1 MERLKKKI
9 CYIFY
14 WKGSKVVKI
23 LLFKNDEKPGKKPYP
38 KYIIAESTKPWSFC
52 QTLAINED
60 LSTFTFRMI
69 NKGAFFPQTIAYVY
83 VYGNLE

>member
-38 KYIIAESTKPWSFC
+38 KYIIAESTNPWH
-52 QTLAINED
+52 LIILPD
-60 LSTFTFRMI
+60 LGNQRRF
-69 NKGAFFPQTIAYVY
+69 VY
-83 VYGNLE
+83 IYI